1 MPGHRMGLEIRAR
14 RLAIFTVLSYPPRML
29 NPAERR
35 ELSYQRWEAAADE
48 LSMLRTALRDA
59 PNDELRQ
66 RHRTVMEQFKQLT
79 NDLYAPALAPATAP
93 RDRV

>member
-1 MPGHRMGLEIRAR
+1 
-14 RLAIFTVLSYPPRML
+14 ML
-29 NPAERR
+29 NPTERR

-66 RHRTVMEQFKQLT
+66 RHRAVMEQFKQLT
-79 NDLYAPALAPATAP
+79 DDLYATSAGPAVA
-93 RDRV
+93 